1 MNALH
6 EYNMDSMDFTSEL
19 SEPKTKTVPAV
30 IFKEGDLILYREYIR
45 YTVDYTENPPKETFD
60 FSGRI
65 IIERIASTKDDCT
78 TIDKVFEGV
87 MQE

>member
-1 MNALH
+1 MNTLH
-6 EYNMDSMDFTSEL
+6 EYNIDSVEFSSEL
-19 SEPKTKTVPAV
+19 SQPKTQTVPAV
-30 IFKEGDLILYREYIR
+30 ILKEGDLILYREYIR

-87 MQE
+87 MQ

>member
-1 MNALH
+1 MNTLH
-6 EYNMDSMDFTSEL
+6 AYNIDSVEFSSEL
-19 SEPKTKTVPAV
+19 SQPKTQTVPA
-30 IFKEGDLILYREYIR
+30 IILKEGDLILYREYIR

-87 MQE
+87 MQ

>member
-1 MNALH
+1 MNTLH
-6 EYNMDSMDFTSEL
+6 EYNIDSVEFSSEL
-19 SEPKTKTVPAV
+19 SQPKTQTVPA
-30 IFKEGDLILYREYIR
+30 IILKEGDLILYREYIR

-87 MQE
+87 MQ

>member
-1 MNALH
+1 MNTLH
-6 EYNMDSMDFTSEL
+6 EYNIDSTEFSEEL
-19 SEPKTKTVPAV
+19 EGPKTKTVPAV
-30 IFKEGDLILYREYIR
+30 ILKEGDLILYREYIR

-78 TIDKVFEGV
+78 TIDTVFTGV
-87 MQE
+87 YQE